1 MLVRNMHAWCSA
13 GYVYFVRVGKV
24 VLLKDLSN
32 IATKLNSSKS
42 RNDLDE
48 SVKQL
53 KDTYGK

>member
-42 RNDLDE
+42 RNDLHE
-48 SVKQL
+48 SEASKI
-53 KDTYGK
+53 YGK